1 MAKRNI
7 DEARVYFARVGT
19 DLLTPTDEAVRE
31 IQNKLLGVMTNKL
44 LHTDMPCSPPWK
56 MCSSKGRPYSI
67 ITGLMAGTNLS
78 YRLCQMNRGGMWGRA
93 GVVDEV
99 QLRGAV
105 LGDFRRI
112 GVVELLVL
120 LNGVGVVPGGVGDD
134 PALGWMSSEVRPRRS
149 ARAGRERSSK
159 AGPR

>member
-44 LHTDMPCSPPWK
+44 LHTDMPCSPPRK
-56 MCSSKGRPYSI
+56 ICSSKGRPYSI

-78 YRLCQMNRGGMWGRA
+78 YRLCQMNRGGMWG
-93 GVVDEV
+93 
-99 QLRGAV
+99 
-105 LGDFRRI
+105 
-112 GVVELLVL
+112 
-120 LNGVGVVPGGVGDD
+120 
-134 PALGWMSSEVRPRRS
+134 PA
-149 ARAGRERSSK
+149 
-159 AGPR
+159 

>member
-1 MAKRNI
+1 MFSPRFPVGGCVKVSGEFLYKLPHPGRSKGSHFKGVITVTVAKHNI

-19 DLLTPTDEAVRE
+19 DLLTPTDEAVRK

-78 YRLCQMNRGGMWGRA
+78 YRLCQMNRGGM
-93 GVVDEV
+93 
-99 QLRGAV
+99 
-105 LGDFRRI
+105 
-112 GVVELLVL
+112 
-120 LNGVGVVPGGVGDD
+120 
-134 PALGWMSSEVRPRRS
+134 
-149 ARAGRERSSK
+149 
-159 AGPR
+159 

>member
-1 MAKRNI
+1 MSKALYGSKRGFPPGFPRLKAPFFCFLPVFSAGGYVKVSGGFLYKLPSNLGRSQRFPFQGGVITVTVAKRNI

-78 YRLCQMNRGGMWGRA
+78 YRLCQMNRGGM
-93 GVVDEV
+93 
-99 QLRGAV
+99 
-105 LGDFRRI
+105 
-112 GVVELLVL
+112 
-120 LNGVGVVPGGVGDD
+120 
-134 PALGWMSSEVRPRRS
+134 
-149 ARAGRERSSK
+149 
-159 AGPR
+159 